1 MQKSKMKKLLTMIAT
16 LLIVAGLF
24 VFAFS
29 GENYQ
34 ILLKMFEKDVSSDQL
49 ISLVKSFGIRGAVT
63 LSVLSMLQVVL
74 TFLPAEPVQVLSGI
88 TYGLGYGILI
98 CAIGVFV
105 GNTFIYIL
113 YKAYGQ
119 KISKYFEKNIDL
131 DFDTIKSSKK
141 LMAFIF
147 LLYFLP
153 AIPYGLIC
161 FFTASIKMKYP
172 KYICLTTLGSIP
184 SIFFGVGLG
193 HLAMS
198 TSWIISLCVF
208 VVLVILIIIVAVK
221 RKAVFEKVNALI
233 HKSHEKFNPEYKVR
247 KTNPFLMFFGRVF
260 IFFKLLGKTKL
271 KVLKKDKITNPAIVL
286 CNHGSFLD
294 FLYFMKVLKGYKVNY
309 VVARLYFYNKLFG
322 WALNQGG
329 AFPKSM
335 FAPDVENLQNCLR
348 VLKNDGILFMM
359 PEARLSTAGKFEDI
373 QDTTLKFV
381 KKMNVPVYILKL
393 NGDYLARPK
402 WGDRIRKG
410 CFVEANLSLLA
421 NKDEVSSMSE
431 KELSDKI
438 LDAIYYDEFE
448 WLKTKPELKYKHK
461 TLAEGL
467 ENILYRCPHCNKEF
481 TIKTQKR
488 QVFCEKCGFRL
499 SIDDRYAFINSSK
512 FDNFSDW
519 YAWQNAELEKEIKS
533 DIDWEM
539 SSKVTLKMRSY
550 DGKSLLREVG
560 DGVCTINR
568 KGLTYKGSIDEK
580 QVEKFFDMKNIY
592 RLLFGAGE
600 DFEIYEGKDIY
611 YFVPEELRSA
621 VKWYVVSGI
630 LKNIQG

>member
-1 MQKSKMKKLLTMIAT
+1 MQKSKVKKFIAVIAT
-16 LLIVAGLF
+16 LIVIAGLF
-24 VFAFS
+24 IFAFS

-34 ILLKMFEKDVSSDQL
+34 IFLKMFDKNTTSEEL
-49 ISLVKSFGIRGAVT
+49 IELVRSLGIRGAIA
-63 LSVLSMLQVVL
+63 LAIMSMLQVVL

-98 CAIGVFV
+98 CAIGVLV
-105 GNTFIYIL
+105 GNTVIYLL

-131 DFDTIKSSKK
+131 DFDTLRSSNKF
-141 LMAFIF
+141 AVFIF

-161 FFTASIKMKYP
+161 FFTASINVRYP
-172 KYICLTTLGSIP
+172 RYIFLTTIGAIP
-184 SIFFGVGLG
+184 SIFIGVGLG
-193 HLAMS
+193 HMAMS

-208 VVLVILIIIVAVK
+208 VVLVILIVIVAVK
-221 RKAVFEKVNALI
+221 RKQVFAKANELI
-233 HKSHEKFNPEYKVR
+233 HKAHQPFNPEYKV
-247 KTNPFLMFFGRVF
+247 KKSNPILMFFGKIF

-271 KVLKKDKITNPAIVL
+271 KILHKEKIKGPAIVL

-294 FLYFMKVLKGYKVNY
+294 FLYFLKVLKGHKVNY

-322 WALNQGG
+322 WALNKGG

-335 FAPDVENLQNCLR
+335 FAPDVENLQNCIR
-348 VLKNDGILFMM
+348 VIKNNGILFMM

-381 KKMNVPVYILKL
+381 KKMNVPVYLLKL

-402 WGDRIRKG
+402 WGDKIRKG
-410 CFVEANLSLLA
+410 CLVEASLSLLHS
-421 NKDEVSSMSE
+421 KEEVSSLSE
-431 KELSDKI
+431 KELSENI
-438 LDAIYYDEFE
+438 INAIKYDDLE

-467 ENILYRCPHCNKEF
+467 ENILYRCPKCGKEF
-481 TIKTQKR
+481 TIKTELRK
-488 QVFCEKCGFRL
+488 VFCSECGFNL
-499 SIDDRYAFINSSK
+499 ELNDRYAFTDDSL
-512 FDNFSDW
+512 FDNFSNW
-519 YAWQNAELEKEIKS
+519 YDWQNDCVKKEIVS
-533 DIDWEM
+533 NENFEM
-539 SSKVTLKMRSY
+539 SSKVTLKMRSI
-550 DGKSLLREVG
+550 DGKSLLRVAG

-568 KGLTYKGSIDEK
+568 KGLLYEGTIDGK
-580 QVEKFFDMKNIY
+580 QKEKFFEMKNIY

-600 DFEIYEGKDIY
+600 DFEIYEGKEIY

-630 LKNIQG
+630 LKNLE